1 MPKYL
6 AYYRWP
12 LLCVA
17 TACSLSLWLFILLG
31 QSKSFAEWNWVDIL
45 GEGGATVFIGI
56 WIFFIIKSRP
66 LGRVTNYIFYG
77 LCFIFFH
84 MWMDNLDEFIRLPKE
99 IMWDAWLES
108 IPFPIGLYLF
118 TIGIYFWH
126 QEEQAISKHMQKR
139 ERIYRDHRLFDALT
153 PLADAHYFK
162 TQLKAA
168 IEQNLHEPSDMSVIL
183 LDMHNFNQINQTHG
197 FDEGTSILQH
207 VSQLISLNL
216 RPQDLLCRFAGDRFI
231 MLLPETKLQQAEKM
245 AAQLERMLMV
255 SAYYQR
261 DLSVHIPLKALTTC
275 CAVGQ
280 YQTAQQL
287 LSALN
292 QQLLQVKQYYSPK
305 RVMV

>member
-1 MPKYL
+1 MPKYF

-12 LLCVA
+12 LCCIA
-17 TACSLSLWLFILLG
+17 IACSLSLWLFILLG
-31 QSKSFAEWNWVDIL
+31 QVKSFTEWNWVDIL

-84 MWMDNLDEFIRLPKE
+84 MWMDSLDEFIRMPKE

-108 IPFPIGLYLF
+108 IPFPIGLCLF
-118 TIGIYFWH
+118 TLGIYFWH
-126 QEEQAISKHMQKR
+126 QEELAISRHMQKR

-162 TQLKAA
+162 TQLRVA
-168 IEQNLHEPSDMSVIL
+168 IEQNLHELGDMSVVL
-183 LDMHNFNQINQTHG
+183 LDMHNFNQINQTYG
-197 FDEGTSILQH
+197 FEEGTLILQH

-216 RPQDLLCRFAGDRFI
+216 RPHDLLCRFAGDRFI
-231 MLLPETKLQQAEKM
+231 MLLPETSLQQAEKI

-261 DLSVHIPLKALTTC
+261 DLSVQIPLKAITTC
-275 CAVGQ
+275 CSVEK
-280 YQTAQQL
+280 YQSVQQL
-287 LSALN
+287 LSTLN
-292 QQLLQVKQYYSPK
+292 QQLIQKKKYYSPK
-305 RVMV
+305 RAMV